1 MTQLNISIPDSI
13 YNSVQAL
20 VTQENI
26 SIDQFV
32 ALALGE
38 KMSALMTED
47 YLLQRAKRGQRD
59 KFLAV
64 LAAAPDVDPIE
75 EDWLGNHT

>member
-1 MTQLNISIPDSI
+1 MTQLSISIPDSI
-13 YNSVQAL
+13 YKSVQAL
-20 VTQENI
+20 ATQEDI

-75 EDWLGNHT
+75 DDWLGNRT

>member
-1 MTQLNISIPDSI
+1 MTQLSITIPDSI
-13 YNSVQAL
+13 YNGVRTLAA
-20 VTQENI
+20 QENI

-38 KMSALMTED
+38 KMSALMTEN
-47 YLLQRAKRGQRD
+47 YLLERTKRERRD

-64 LAAAPDVDPIE
+64 LDAAPDVDPIE
-75 EDWLGNHT
+75 EDRIDQ

>member
-1 MTQLNISIPDSI
+1 MTQLSITIPDSI
-13 YNSVQAL
+13 YNGVRTLAA
-20 VTQENI
+20 QENI

-38 KMSALMTED
+38 KSSALMNED
-47 YLLQRAKRGQRD
+47 YLLRRAKRGRRD

-64 LAAAPDVDPIE
+64 LDTAPDVDPIE
-75 EDWLGNHT
+75 EDRIDQ

>member
-1 MTQLNISIPDSI
+1 VTQLSITIPDSI

-20 VTQENI
+20 ATQENI

-38 KMSALMTED
+38 KVSALMTED
-47 YLLQRAKRGQRD
+47 YLLRRAQRGRRD

-64 LAAAPDVDPIE
+64 LDAAPNIDPIE
-75 EDWLGNHT
+75 EDRIGQ

>member
-1 MTQLNISIPDSI
+1 MTQLNITIPDSI
-13 YNSVQAL
+13 YNCVQAL
-20 VTQENI
+20 ASKENM

-47 YLLQRAKRGQRD
+47 YLLQRAKQGQRD
-59 KFLAV
+59 KFIAV
-64 LAAAPDVDPIE
+64 LDAAPDVEAIE
-75 EDWLGNHT
+75 EDKIG

>member
-1 MTQLNISIPDSI
+1 MTQLSITIPDSI
-13 YNSVQAL
+13 YNNVQVLA
-20 VTQENI
+20 TKENV
-26 SIDQFV
+26 SIDQFI

-64 LAAAPDVDPIE
+64 LDNVPDVE
-75 EDWLGNHT
+75 AATEDKIR

>member
-13 YNSVQAL
+13 YKSVQAL
-20 VTQENI
+20 ATQEDI

-64 LAAAPDVDPIE
+64 LATAPDVDPIE
-75 EDWLGNHT
+75 DDWLGNRT

>member
-1 MTQLNISIPDSI
+1 MTQLSITIPDSI
-13 YNSVQAL
+13 YNGVRTLAA
-20 VTQENI
+20 QENI

-38 KMSALMTED
+38 KISALMTED
-47 YLLQRAKRGQRD
+47 YLLRRAKRGRRD

-64 LAAAPDVDPIE
+64 LDVAPNIDPIE
-75 EDWLGNHT
+75 EDRIGQ

>member
-1 MTQLNISIPDSI
+1 MTQLNITIPDSI
-13 YNSVQAL
+13 YNCVQAL
-20 VTQENI
+20 ASKENM

-47 YLLQRAKRGQRD
+47 YLVQRAKQGQRD
-59 KFLAV
+59 KFIAV
-64 LAAAPDVDPIE
+64 LDAAPDVEAIE
-75 EDWLGNHT
+75 EDKIG

>member
-1 MTQLNISIPDSI
+1 MTQLSITIPDSI
-13 YNSVQAL
+13 YNGVRTLAA
-20 VTQENI
+20 QENI

-38 KMSALMTED
+38 KVSALMTED
-47 YLLQRAKRGQRD
+47 YLLRRAQRGRRD

-64 LAAAPDVDPIE
+64 LDAAPNIDPIE
-75 EDWLGNHT
+75 EDRIGQ

>member
-13 YNSVQAL
+13 YKSVQAL
-20 VTQENI
+20 ATQEEI

-64 LAAAPDVDPIE
+64 LAAAPNVDPIV
-75 EDWLGNHT
+75 EDRLGNDT

>member
-1 MTQLNISIPDSI
+1 MITIPDSI
-13 YNSVQAL
+13 YNGVQAL
-20 VTQENI
+20 AKKENI
-26 SIDQFV
+26 SFDQFV

-47 YLLQRAKRGQRD
+47 YLGQRAKRGQRD

-64 LAAAPDVDPIE
+64 LNAAPDIEPIE
-75 EDWLGNHT
+75 EDSI

>member
-13 YNSVQAL
+13 YKSVQAL
-20 VTQENI
+20 ATQEEI

-47 YLLQRAKRGQRD
+47 YLLQRAIRGQRD

-75 EDWLGNHT
+75 DDWLGNRT

>member
-1 MTQLNISIPDSI
+1 MTQLSITIPDSI

-20 VTQENI
+20 ASKENM

-64 LAAAPDVDPIE
+64 LDAAPDVEPIE
-75 EDWLGNHT
+75 EDKIE

>member
-13 YNSVQAL
+13 YNSVQTL

-47 YLLQRAKRGQRD
+47 YLLKRAKRGQRD

-64 LAAAPDVDPIE
+64 LAAAPDIDPIE
-75 EDWLGNHT
+75 DDRFGSNT

>member
-1 MTQLNISIPDSI
+1 MTQLTITIPDSI
-13 YNSVQAL
+13 YNGVQAL
-20 VTQENI
+20 VAQENI

-38 KMSALMTED
+38 KMSALMTAD
-47 YLLQRAKRGQRD
+47 YLLQRAQKGQRD

-64 LAAAPDVDPIE
+64 LDAAPDVVPIV
-75 EDWLGNHT
+75 EDRLA

>member
-1 MTQLNISIPDSI
+1 MTQLSITIPDSI
-13 YNSVQAL
+13 YNGVRTLAA
-20 VTQENI
+20 QENI

-38 KMSALMTED
+38 KISALMTED
-47 YLLQRAKRGQRD
+47 YLLRRAKRGRRD

-64 LAAAPDVDPIE
+64 LDAAPNIDPIE
-75 EDWLGNHT
+75 EDRIG

>member
-13 YNSVQAL
+13 YKSVQAL
-20 VTQENI
+20 ATKEEI

-47 YLLQRAKRGQRD
+47 YLLQRAIRGQRD

-75 EDWLGNHT
+75 DDWLGNRT

>member
-1 MTQLNISIPDSI
+1 MTQLNITIPDSI
-13 YNSVQAL
+13 YNSVRAL
-20 VTQENI
+20 AYQENI

-47 YLLQRAKRGQRD
+47 YLLQRAKRGRRD

-64 LAAAPDVDPIE
+64 LDAAPDIDPIE
-75 EDWLGNHT
+75 EDRIDQ

>member
-1 MTQLNISIPDSI
+1 MTQLNITIPDSI
-13 YNSVQAL
+13 YNGVQAL
-20 VTQENI
+20 TSKENM

-64 LAAAPDVDPIE
+64 LD
-75 EDWLGNHT
+75 GCSRC

>member
-1 MTQLNISIPDSI
+1 MTQLNITIPDSI
-13 YNSVQAL
+13 YNGVQAL
-20 VTQENI
+20 AVKGNF

-38 KMSALMTED
+38 KISALMTED
-47 YLLQRAKRGQRD
+47 YLGQRAKRGRRD

-64 LAAAPDVDPIE
+64 LDAMPDIEPVE
-75 EDWLGNHT
+75 EDRI

>member
-1 MTQLNISIPDSI
+1 MTQLSITIPDSI
-13 YNSVQAL
+13 YNTVQVLA
-20 VTQENI
+20 TKENV
-26 SIDQFV
+26 SIDQFI

-38 KMSALMTED
+38 KMSALMAED

-64 LAAAPDVDPIE
+64 LDNVPDVE
-75 EDWLGNHT
+75 AATEDKIR